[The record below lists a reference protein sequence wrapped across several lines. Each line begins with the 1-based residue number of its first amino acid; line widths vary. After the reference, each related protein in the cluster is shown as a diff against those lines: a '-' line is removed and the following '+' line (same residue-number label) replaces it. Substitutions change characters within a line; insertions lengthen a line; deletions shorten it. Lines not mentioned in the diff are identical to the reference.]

1 MLWLK
6 KKLLF
11 SSVLKVGST
20 NACDGKEMQ
29 FPDRRDS
36 DVPKWAEKTLDKI
49 QIACRESK

>member
-1 MLWLK
+1 M
-6 KKLLF
+6 LLF

-20 NACDGKEMQ
+20 NACDGTEMQ
-29 FPDRRDS
+29 FPDRMDS